1 MTIELF
7 NYLIGCGIT
16 FTCIIILEIIQYL
29 VKGKLEITLFDILV
43 FLGFTA
49 MSWIGL
55 IYPIIGIVTK
65 IPWSKTIL
73 KIKRKKKRSN

>member
-1 MTIELF
+1 MTIELL

-16 FTCIIILEIIQYL
+16 FICIIILEIVQYL
-29 VKGKLEITLFDILV
+29 VRGKLEITWFDILV

-49 MSWIGL
+49 MSYVGL

-65 IPWSKTIL
+65 IPWTKTVIKL
-73 KIKRKKKRSN
+73 KRKKK

>member
-1 MTIELF
+1 MNIELL

-16 FTCIIILEIIQYL
+16 FTCIIILEVIQYL
-29 VKGKLEITLFDILV
+29 IKDKLEITWFDILV

-49 MSWIGL
+49 MSYVGL

-65 IPWSKTIL
+65 IPWTKPVIKL
-73 KIKRKKKRSN
+73 KRKKK

>member
-16 FTCIIILEIIQYL
+16 FISIIILGIVQYL
-29 VKGKLEITLFDILV
+29 VKGKLEITWFDILV

-49 MSWIGL
+49 MSYVGL

-65 IPWSKTIL
+65 IPWTKTVI
-73 KIKRKKKRSN
+73 KIKRKKK